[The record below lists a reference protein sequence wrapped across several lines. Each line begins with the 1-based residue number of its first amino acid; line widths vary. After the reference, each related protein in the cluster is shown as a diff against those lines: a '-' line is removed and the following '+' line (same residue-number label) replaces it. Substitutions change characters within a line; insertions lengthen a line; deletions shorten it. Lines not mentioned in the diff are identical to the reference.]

1 MSIGY
6 RGPLGGRGYPGC
18 IEVWAAG
25 PASAG
30 RARNE
35 FVGKFRN
42 VDVAAAMSAHSRE
55 MVSEAYAAEGMVA
68 KQTLQETVKLR
79 LAAVSALLAHAQ
91 GPPYSQRQFCLI
103 NPLAR

>member
-1 MSIGY
+1 
-6 RGPLGGRGYPGC
+6 
-18 IEVWAAG
+18 
-25 PASAG
+25 
-30 RARNE
+30 
-35 FVGKFRN
+35 
-42 VDVAAAMSAHSRE
+42 

-68 KQTLQETVKLR
+68 KQTLQETVKLLSLWLSNIIDLSAPFR